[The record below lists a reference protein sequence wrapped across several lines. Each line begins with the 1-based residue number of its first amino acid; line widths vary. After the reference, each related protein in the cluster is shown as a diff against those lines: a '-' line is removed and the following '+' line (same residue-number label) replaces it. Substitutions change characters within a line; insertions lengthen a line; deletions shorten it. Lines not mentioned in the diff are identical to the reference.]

1 MKKIPRVI
9 EVLLYLQVFYFRK
22 IIFIPNKKM
31 YVYIQEDFVQ
41 NIATC
46 VIVLWTMYIVLMDSA
61 DQIIVLRMLLL
72 RVLTCRDSGSPCQ

>member
-22 IIFIPNKKM
+22 IILIPNKNM
-31 YVYIQEDFVQ
+31 CVYIQEDFVQ

-46 VIVLWTMYIVLMDSA
+46 VTVLWTMYIVLMDSA

-72 RVLTCRDSGSPCQ
+72 RVLTCRDSRSPCQ

>member
-22 IIFIPNKKM
+22 IIFIPNKNM

-41 NIATC
+41 NIAT
-46 VIVLWTMYIVLMDSA
+46 MS
-61 DQIIVLRMLLL
+61 
-72 RVLTCRDSGSPCQ
+72 

>member
-22 IIFIPNKKM
+22 IIFIPNKNM

>member
-22 IIFIPNKKM
+22 IILIPNKNM

-46 VIVLWTMYIVLMDSA
+46 VTVLWTMYIVLMDSA

>member
-22 IIFIPNKKM
+22 IILIPNKNM

-46 VIVLWTMYIVLMDSA
+46 VTVLWTMYIVLMDSA
-61 DQIIVLRMLLL
+61 DQIIVLKMLLL

>member
-1 MKKIPRVI
+1 MKKIPHVI